1 MATTS
6 TSLELME
13 TEGAELSASQEMD
26 MLATPEMHTN
36 VSQELQSFQL
46 GDGNVERDTGVADTE
61 SVGMIPTSDDGSR
74 AEYPLF
80 VHALMTYWKK
90 KGDPWSK
97 ILQTC
102 EEVRG
107 IMKDTGH
114 SPTIFTKIL
123 DQLKDDM
130 NRGKFEHLLI
140 Y

>member
-13 TEGAELSASQEMD
+13 SEGAELSASQEMD

-102 EEVRG
+102 DEVCG
-107 IMKDTGH
+107 IMKDVGH
-114 SPTIFTKIL
+114 SPKIFMKIL